1 MKLKSKITF
10 FALLICCATNL
21 IAQQSQVK
29 NDLRAPA
36 FPLITIDPNTS
47 AWSYTDNLYDD
58 AVRHWTDK
66 AFPLLGVIKVDGVAY
81 RFLGKEEIE
90 LEPIAKMAEHES
102 WSAKYTFTEPSK
114 DWTQINF
121 SDTNWKLGAAPYG
134 TLDTEPNSK
143 TDWQEPKI
151 WVRREVILK
160 EDLNGKPVYIEFTH
174 DDDAIMYVNGIEVA
188 NTGQATGKNRRVKL
202 PEEVVKT

>member
-29 NDLRAPA
+29 NDLRSPA
-36 FPLITIDPNTS
+36 CPLITIDPNTS

-66 AFPLLGVIKVDGVAY
+66 VFPLLGVIKVDGVAY

-102 WSAKYTFTEPSK
+102 WSAKYT
-114 DWTQINF
+114 
-121 SDTNWKLGAAPYG
+121 
-134 TLDTEPNSK
+134 
-143 TDWQEPKI
+143 
-151 WVRREVILK
+151 
-160 EDLNGKPVYIEFTH
+160 
-174 DDDAIMYVNGIEVA
+174 
-188 NTGQATGKNRRVKL
+188 
-202 PEEVVKT
+202 